1 MNFNASFLVV
11 DDMEGM
17 RRLLG
22 NSLRQLGFSDVHTA
36 MHGADALNA
45 LRERRF
51 DAVLTDWNMPVMN
64 GLELLRQIRANE
76 RFGSIP
82 VIMVTVET
90 DREQVRSAVEAG
102 VSEYLVKPFNL
113 AALEAKLRRAF
124 QQPSAHA
131 HNAHVNVPALLPG
144 ATAKSGAGLLTIA
157 APDDSSAA
165 RRATILAVDDVPDNL
180 NILVDMLGQD
190 YQMKVANSGA
200 RALKIIESG
209 KIPDLILLDVMMP
222 EMDGFEVCR
231 RIKSNPATAEVPIIF
246 LTAMGQATDVTK
258 GFALGA
264 ADYVSKPA
272 DPSILKARMETHLRL
287 QRNIAELKRNRI
299 ELLEKN
305 AVLEDNLRLRE
316 EVERISRHDLRNPMA
331 GIIGFTSNLLSDDT
345 VQQPHKDLLYDI
357 EQSAYN
363 VLNMVNLSL
372 DLFKMERGEFE
383 FFPRRVD
390 VGSILERILL
400 EMAVRW
406 EHHQI
411 TLERQIQGL
420 PVESLSGAD
429 CMGDELLCY
438 SLFSNLLRNAA
449 DAAPPNSSVVVHVS
463 HLSDVV
469 ISVHNKG
476 AVPMA
481 VRDTFF
487 DKYATAAKSGGNG
500 LGTYSARLLATTQGG
515 NITMKTSDASDTTT
529 VTVHLPLPSS
539 VTLAGPSRH

>member
-1 MNFNASFLVV
+1 MNFDASFLVV

-22 NSLRQLGFSDVHTA
+22 NSLRQLGFSDIHTA
-36 MHGADALNA
+36 MHGADAMSA

-64 GLELLRQIRANE
+64 GLELLRQIRAHD
-76 RFGSIP
+76 RFGAIP
-82 VIMVTVET
+82 VIMVTVEA
-90 DREQVRSAVEAG
+90 DREQVRTAVEAG

-124 QQPSAHA
+124 QQPRLVGYGARAS
-131 HNAHVNVPALLPG
+131 VPALLPG
-144 ATAKSGAGLLTIA
+144 AAAKPGAGLLTIA
-157 APDDSSAA
+157 GPDETEGI

-180 NILVDMLGQD
+180 TILMDMLGQD

-200 RALKIIESG
+200 RALKIMESG

-231 RIKSNPATAEVPIIF
+231 RIKSNPETAEIPIIF
-246 LTAMGQATDVTK
+246 LTAMGQSTDVTK
-258 GFALGA
+258 GFSLGA

-272 DPSILKARMETHLRL
+272 DPAILKARMETHLKL

-299 ELLEKN
+299 ELIEKN
-305 AVLEDNLRLRE
+305 AVLQDNLRLRE

-331 GIIGFTSNLLSDDT
+331 GLIGFTANLLSDET
-345 VQQPHKDLLYDI
+345 VHQSHKDLLYDI

-383 FFPRRVD
+383 FYPRTVN

-400 EMAVRW
+400 EMASRW
-406 EHHQI
+406 EQQHI
-411 TLERQIQGL
+411 SLERRIQGV
-420 PVESLSGAD
+420 PVESLSGTQ
-429 CMGDELLCY
+429 CLGDDLLCY

-449 DAAPPNSSVVVHVS
+449 EAAPPNSSVMVQVGQGSDLVVS
-463 HLSDVV
+463 L
-469 ISVHNKG
+469 HNQG
-476 AVPMA
+476 AVPLA

-487 DKYATAAKSGGNG
+487 DKYATTGKSGGNG

-515 NITMKTSDASDTTT
+515 NITMKTSDASNSTTIT
-529 VTVHLPLPSS
+529 VTLPLPGAIPLS
-539 VTLAGPSRH
+539 GQNRH

>member
-1 MNFNASFLVV
+1 MNFDASFLVV

-22 NSLRQLGFSDVHTA
+22 NSLRQLGFSDIHTA

-64 GLELLRQIRANE
+64 GLELLRQIRAHD

-82 VIMVTVET
+82 VIMVTVEA
-90 DREQVRSAVEAG
+90 DREQVRTAVEAG

-124 QQPSAHA
+124 QQPRLVGYGARAS
-131 HNAHVNVPALLPG
+131 VPALLPG
-144 ATAKSGAGLLTIA
+144 TAAKPGAGLLTIA
-157 APDDSSAA
+157 GPDETEGI

-180 NILVDMLGQD
+180 TILMDMLGQD

-200 RALKIIESG
+200 RALKIMESG
-209 KIPDLILLDVMMP
+209 KMPDLILLDVMMP

-231 RIKSNPATAEVPIIF
+231 RIKSNPATAEIPIIF
-246 LTAMGQATDVTK
+246 LTTMGQSTDVTK
-258 GFALGA
+258 GFSLGA

-272 DPSILKARMETHLRL
+272 DPAILKARMETHLKL

-299 ELLEKN
+299 ELIEKN
-305 AVLEDNLRLRE
+305 TVLQDNLRLRE

-331 GIIGFTSNLLSDDT
+331 GIIGFTANLLSDDT
-345 VQQPHKDLLYDI
+345 VHQSHKDLLYDI

-383 FFPRRVD
+383 FYPRTVN

-400 EMAVRW
+400 EMASRW
-406 EHHQI
+406 EQQHI
-411 TLERQIQGL
+411 ALERRIQGV
-420 PVESLSGAD
+420 PVESLSGTQ
-429 CMGDELLCY
+429 CLGDELLCY

-449 DAAPPNSSVVVHVS
+449 EAAPPYSSVMVQVGHDS
-463 HLSDVV
+463 NLV
-469 ISVHNKG
+469 ISLHNRG
-476 AVPMA
+476 AVPLA

-487 DKYATAAKSGGNG
+487 DKYATTAKSGGNG

-515 NITMKTSDASDTTT
+515 NITMKTSDASDSTTIT
-529 VTVHLPLPSS
+529 VNLPLPNAM
-539 VTLAGPSRH
+539 LLPDQNRH